1 MGLRQKVLRTVVQ
14 LAIAG
19 AVVIGFDTTNASAAD
34 TIVNGISAGDIDLG
48 GLTKEEAV
56 AKVQDYVAGY
66 TGKSVE
72 FLVDGNS
79 AMATI
84 GELGYYSTK
93 LDNCKNPKFMQST
106 YVNTTIKYTDE
117 EKIVVNSQ
125 KKKKLDKKMAELVGI
140 VNDIKIDE

>member
-56 AKVQDYVAGY
+56 AKVQD
-66 TGKSVE
+66 TSQ
-72 FLVDGNS
+72 D
-79 AMATI
+79 T
-84 GELGYYSTK
+84 
-93 LDNCKNPKFMQST
+93 Q
-106 YVNTTIKYTDE
+106 
-117 EKIVVNSQ
+117 EKVLNFW
-125 KKKKLDKKMAELVGI
+125 
-140 VNDIKIDE
+140 